1 MNVTLKPKVRDFV
14 QDKVRSGQYASPE
27 DVIEAGLAALRQQE
41 AFGDFEP
48 GELDQLIEQGEVSSK
63 HERPS
68 AADDVL
74 AEFRRTGEGALGGA
88 LRARRAASPPA
99 PARGVA
105 SPPPATTSPWATYRQ
120 QPGSLMRA
128 RLP

>member
-63 HERPS
+63 HERTYT
-68 AADDVL
+68 ADEVF
-74 AEFRRTGEGALGGA
+74 AELRRKSEKRRRT
-88 LRARRAASPPA
+88 RRRA
-99 PARGVA
+99 
-105 SPPPATTSPWATYRQ
+105 Q
-120 QPGSLMRA
+120 
-128 RLP
+128 